1 MQMKT
6 SAIAMKTTAIAILLA
21 LALVGCR
28 QETPDT
34 DAAQATAPEDVELA
48 PGQPQALPVEPPA
61 DAVLPVTVAANAFPI
76 GSVLSPEGAATTPKA
91 TYSVNDTL
99 YASIP
104 AGKFPSGATARIY
117 WTYAKDGTSHKEEE
131 KEVGSGPVN
140 FQFSKADGLKAG
152 EYNVEIDI
160 NDRPIGIVDVVVN

>member
-6 SAIAMKTTAIAILLA
+6 TAVALLVVLA
-21 LALVGCR
+21 LAGCR
-28 QETPDT
+28 QEAADPGT
-34 DAAQATAPEDVELA
+34 AQATATEDAELA
-48 PGQPQALPVEPPA
+48 PGQPEAPPVEPPA
-61 DAVLPVTVAANAFPI
+61 EAVLPVTVAANAFPI
-76 GSVLSPEGAATTPKA
+76 GSVLSPEGAAITPKA

-99 YASIP
+99 YASLP

-117 WTYAKDGTSHKEEE
+117 WTYAKDGISHKEEE
-131 KEVGSGPVN
+131 KEVGTGPVN